1 MSNSNQF
8 KFTEILTLVNL
19 AKKQEIINDEE
30 KKTIKAFIIQKE
42 PNLTL
47 ELEEYEKDQDLRKL
61 IETLKLLCGIT
72 EMSSPVDNNLID
84 RKRKK
89 QKTKKLSKR
98 ENKNKIE
105 ADDEEIDLKK
115 CDYGASPE
123 IVFNKKTIPH
133 ESDDED

>member
-1 MSNSNQF
+1 MSNNIQF
-8 KFTEILTLVNL
+8 KFTEILTLVNS

-89 QKTKKLSKR
+89 QKTKKMTKR
-98 ENKNKIE
+98 ENKKIE
-105 ADDEEIDLKK
+105 ADEEEIDLKK

-123 IVFNKKTIPH
+123 IVFNKKTIPR